1 MLNNENEEQESKSTY
16 EGTYAIHDDD
26 GTDRER
32 RQAKGLMSKTKDVR
46 VRYKSF
52 CTSSPSSAKQ
62 LREMTKFC
70 AVYGT

>member
-1 MLNNENEEQESKSTY
+1 MKNEEQESKSTY
-16 EGTYAIHDDD
+16 EGTYTIHDDD
-26 GTDRER
+26 GNVKV
-32 RQAKGLMSKTKDVR
+32 AKQKVMSKTKAVR